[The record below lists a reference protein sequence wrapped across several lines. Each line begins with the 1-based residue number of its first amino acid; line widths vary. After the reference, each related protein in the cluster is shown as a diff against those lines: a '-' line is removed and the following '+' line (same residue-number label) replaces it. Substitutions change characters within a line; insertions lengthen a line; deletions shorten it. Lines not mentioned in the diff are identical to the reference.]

1 MSDAF
6 NLKTAATLRIGVIDV
21 PGSIV
26 RLRDWTA
33 STTIIPIQSTPQALD
48 LLRTSP
54 EDIDAIAD
62 MAEEGATLTII
73 DPSFDLVGPQPTI
86 FFPVA
91 YAVARGNED
100 LLRALDTWLLSQR
113 AEGVVDKLYGYW
125 MLGGGAEADK

>member
-1 MSDAF
+1 
-6 NLKTAATLRIGVIDV
+6 
-21 PGSIV
+21 
-26 RLRDWTA
+26 
-33 STTIIPIQSTPQALD
+33 
-48 LLRTSP
+48 
-54 EDIDAIAD
+54 

-113 AEGVVDKLYGYW
+113 AKGVVDKLYGYW